1 MVQPII
7 RCWWHLRLNFSNIF
21 PPNHT
26 SIQKMLPEWDII
38 FLKASSIHIILEES
52 SPNSKQLRTITK
64 AWRMKTVMFFFF
76 HFLEEKKIVLEIS
89 IWWKDIYFCFFP
101 AGDLILTRN
110 FKQTFHAFGLWLK
123 DMAILDDKLHLPSLA
138 PNMLPD
144 LLIQVFQPSKK
155 VDLSFMDPEELA
167 RLVKI
172 NSSEWRRLHFRN
184 SNDSSICK

>member
-1 MVQPII
+1 MSWKFQ
-7 RCWWHLRLNFSNIF
+7 FDENIY
-21 PPNHT
+21 
-26 SIQKMLPEWDII
+26 
-38 FLKASSIHIILEES
+38 
-52 SPNSKQLRTITK
+52 
-64 AWRMKTVMFFFF
+64 
-76 HFLEEKKIVLEIS
+76 IS
-89 IWWKDIYFCFFP
+89 AFFP
-101 AGDLILTRN
+101 AGDLNLTRN